1 MLPGME
7 LMACPDLAVPREV
20 MHHVV
25 RVESSFNPYAIGVVG
40 GRLVR
45 QPRNLPEALSTVRML
60 EQRGYN
66 FSIGLAQVNRYN
78 LAKYG
83 LDSYE
88 KAFQPCANVQAGS
101 RILRECYSRSGGDW
115 GKSFSCYYSGDF
127 KTGYRHGYVQ
137 KVYASMRRG
146 GDATGAG
153 VAPIA
158 VVDRAQ
164 RRVSALHG
172 QPGAERRQAATAGDG
187 LIERRAAA
195 AYAQALAA
203 AANTPASSQHTAMG
217 LTAQPSQLQ
226 APITAMGAANVAA
239 PAQFGAASLS
249 AAQPQPAN
257 GPVLVTATRL
267 GETPAPQAR
276 PEQVGSGPD
285 GAFVL

>member
-1 MLPGME
+1 
-7 LMACPDLAVPREV
+7 

-60 EQRGYN
+60 EQHGYN
-66 FSIGLAQVNRYN
+66 FSLGLAQVNRYN

-127 KTGYRHGYVQ
+127 RTGYRHGYVQ

-146 GDATGAG
+146 GDAIGAG
-153 VAPIA
+153 AAPIA
-158 VVDRAQ
+158 VIDRAQ

-172 QPGAERRQAATAGDG
+172 QPGAERQPAAMASDG

-203 AANTPASSQHTAMG
+203 AAASTPAPSQYTATG
-217 LTAQPSQLQ
+217 LAAQPSQLQ
-226 APITAMGAANVAA
+226 APVAAMGAADAAA
-239 PAQFGAASLS
+239 PAQFEAASLS
-249 AAQPQPAN
+249 AAQPPPAN
-257 GPVLVTATRL
+257 RPVLVTATRL
-267 GETPAPQAR
+267 GEAPAPQAR
-276 PEQVGSGPD
+276 PEQTGSGPD
-285 GAFVL
+285 GAFVF